1 MDLVKSDLIGKSD
14 PYAVISFDDEALKT
28 KTVKNNQN
36 PEWNFD
42 ADIPIGVD
50 GPRHVN
56 IDVFDKDKFGKD
68 KCLGSA
74 QLDVA
79 DIQDGNIF
87 DKDWIPLSGAKSGKI
102 QVSSAFTPT
111 GEVVIGKGSAMDR
124 MGSTRD
130 EERRGERRDSESNP
144 GLGKGRIS
152 GPGSRKTSDEAA
164 GSRGLRRGSQGTEE
178 GQRRSGGGAQALKDR
193 LGGSSKVSLLGSP
206 TSDVGDR
213 DALVPP
219 GNIHLELAEAKNL
232 IKADMIGKADPYAVI
247 SYGDDKVKTK
257 AIKNSQ
263 NPKWEFDTD
272 ISTDP
277 RGSDTIKIDVFDK
290 DRLGKDKH
298 LGSAAIDIP
307 DLINNGGLQDAWIP
321 LNGVKSGQLRVS
333 ADFEP
338 ADGTDADIYGN
349 IGREGGRHGSI
360 GGDDIKHGS
369 IGGDGGRHGS
379 IGGDGS
385 RHGSIGGDGSRHGS
399 IGGDED
405 RHGSIG
411 GDGSRHGSIGGDGGR
426 HGSISRDGGRHG
438 SIGGD
443 GSRRDSALG
452 YGPDS
457 RRSSASN
464 SRPR

>member
-56 IDVFDKDKFGKD
+56 IDVFDKDKFGK
-68 KCLGSA
+68 
-74 QLDVA
+74 V
-79 DIQDGNIF
+79 
-87 DKDWIPLSGAKSGKI
+87 

-144 GLGKGRIS
+144 GLRKGSRFGSGAQSPDPDEDYDSLGEGRIS

-213 DALVPP
+213 DELVPP

-247 SYGDDKVKTK
+247 SYGDDNVKSK

-321 LNGVKSGQLRVS
+321 LDGVKSGQLRVS

-338 ADGTDADIYGN
+338 ADGTDADIYLN
-349 IGREGGRHGSI
+349 LGS
-360 GGDDIKHGS
+360 
-369 IGGDGGRHGS
+369 
-379 IGGDGS
+379 
-385 RHGSIGGDGSRHGS
+385 
-399 IGGDED
+399 EE
-405 RHGSIG
+405 
-411 GDGSRHGSIGGDGGR
+411 
-426 HGSISRDGGRHG
+426 
-438 SIGGD
+438 
-443 GSRRDSALG
+443 
-452 YGPDS
+452 
-457 RRSSASN
+457 
-464 SRPR
+464 